1 MLPYACDLVFLTEFL
16 CHAGLLRLS
25 VWLSFIRNSRA
36 GFHGNM
42 KGDGLLLGATLVI
55 GKGEK
60 PDIIYQHLS
69 KEFGDH
75 ADPQTVLEAAKKI

>member
-1 MLPYACDLVFLTEFL
+1 M
-16 CHAGLLRLS
+16 S
-25 VWLSFIRNSRA
+25 VWLNLIRNYRA
-36 GFHGNM
+36 GFHLFHGNL

-55 GKGEK
+55 GEGEK

-69 KEFGDH
+69 KEFGDN